1 MVQRQQQQGRNGMS
15 KWVTA
20 ADAAEFAD
28 GDIRGVEIDGTAIAI
43 YRIDGAF
50 YATGNI
56 CTHAFALLSDG
67 FLDDC
72 TVECPLHAGRFD
84 IRTGKAL
91 GRPVTRD
98 IKTYPVK
105 LEDGDVLIDLG

>member
-1 MVQRQQQQGRNGMS
+1 MS
-15 KWVTA
+15 NWVKAAEA
-20 ADAAEFAD
+20 ADFAD
-28 GDIRGVEIDGTAIAI
+28 GDVRGVEIGGKDVAI
-43 YRIDGAF
+43 YRIDDEF

-72 TVECPLHAGRFD
+72 TIECPLHAGRFD

-98 IKTYPVK
+98 IESYPVK
-105 LEDGDVLIDLG
+105 IDGGAVLVDLG

>member
-1 MVQRQQQQGRNGMS
+1 MS
-15 KWVTA
+15 NWVEAAKA
-20 ADAAEFAD
+20 ADFAD
-28 GDIRGVEIDGTAIAI
+28 GDVRGVEIGDTPIAI
-43 YRIDGAF
+43 YQVEGTF
-50 YATGNI
+50 FATDNI

-72 TVECPLHAGRFD
+72 IIECPIHAGRFD

-98 IKTYPVK
+98 LKSYPVK
-105 LEDGDVLIDLG
+105 VEDGVVWIDVG

>member
-1 MVQRQQQQGRNGMS
+1 MS
-15 KWVTA
+15 NWVKAAEA
-20 ADAAEFAD
+20 ADFAD
-28 GDIRGVEIDGTAIAI
+28 GDVRGVEIGGKDVAI
-43 YRIDGAF
+43 YRIDDEF

-72 TVECPLHAGRFD
+72 TIECPIHAGRFD

-98 IKTYPVK
+98 IESYPVK
-105 LEDGDVLIDLG
+105 IDGGAVLVDLG

>member
-1 MVQRQQQQGRNGMS
+1 MS
-15 KWVTA
+15 NWVKAAEA
-20 ADAAEFAD
+20 ADFAD
-28 GDIRGVEIDGTAIAI
+28 GEVRGVEIGGKDVAI
-43 YRIDGAF
+43 YRIDDEF

-72 TVECPLHAGRFD
+72 TIECPLHAGRFD

-98 IKTYPVK
+98 IESYKVK
-105 LEDGDVLIDLG
+105 IEGGAVLVDLG